1 MLYLILLEEKSF
13 SISIPSASI
22 NIEKR
27 WMQVKEV
34 HPLKDLLLKWNKN
47 IFDKHYR
54 WSLISSHLIFEH
66 TYSKTIGS

>member
-34 HPLKDLLLKWNKN
+34 HPLKDLLLKWNKIFLIN
-47 IFDKHYR
+47 ITDEAL
-54 WSLISSHLIFEH
+54 SLHI
-66 TYSKTIGS
+66 

>member
-13 SISIPSASI
+13 SISIPSANI

-34 HPLKDLLLKWNKN
+34 HPLKENETKY
-47 IFDKHYR
+47 F
-54 WSLISSHLIFEH
+54 
-66 TYSKTIGS
+66 

>member
-13 SISIPSASI
+13 SIYIPSANI

-34 HPLKDLLLKWNKN
+34 HPLKDLLLKWNKIFLIN
-47 IFDKHYR
+47 ITDEAL
-54 WSLISSHLIFEH
+54 SLHI
-66 TYSKTIGS
+66 